1 MTSLAGAGY
10 RAWGGMRDTAG
21 RNAARKA
28 ALEACT
34 WVWRTTRQWQLPPLA
49 SRQRHVTTLMWGTP
63 APRSVAGKAA
73 GQGRTRLA
81 VGMGVGCNGSEGFEP
96 SMQGEMRHAAQL
108 NAGLL
113 NRAVIA
119 RNECEAALQFARDLL
134 YSMC

>member
-28 ALEACT
+28 ALEACA

-81 VGMGVGCNGSEGFEP
+81 VGMEWDATEVKGLSRACRARCG
-96 SMQGEMRHAAQL
+96 MQ
-108 NAGLL
+108 
-113 NRAVIA
+113 
-119 RNECEAALQFARDLL
+119 RN
-134 YSMC
+134 